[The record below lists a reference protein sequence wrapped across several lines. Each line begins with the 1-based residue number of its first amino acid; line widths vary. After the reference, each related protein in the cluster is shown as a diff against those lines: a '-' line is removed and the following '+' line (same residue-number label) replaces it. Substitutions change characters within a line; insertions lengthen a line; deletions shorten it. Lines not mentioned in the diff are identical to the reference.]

1 LGDINIGGGVAFSPF
16 HIYLWPFDGCRWSPF
31 VDTGVFPARDA
42 HTAAVGAPISLRI
55 RRGNAS
61 RAIRLDGVGGAPE
74 VRVQTPGGQVLT
86 SSAASGLALSAAV
99 RIVRSQK
106 LRATVIGLVHP
117 AAGTYTITV
126 LPGSP
131 AIKMMSEA
139 TDQPAARVSASVRGS
154 GARRTLLYNITRRRD
169 QRVTFVEQKRGG
181 SRIIGTINGGGRGRL
196 NFTPLPGHDRRT
208 VIAQFELAGLPAE
221 TVKVASF
228 SPPSPRLHQVSGL
241 KIARHGLT
249 LAVTWRAVPGA
260 TRYDVVG
267 RLASG
272 SERIVRTRRLSVS
285 LRRIARFDHGRI
297 SVRAEAPMR
306 QGKPAIRSFSAAGRA
321 ATRLRRLPRPPRRI

>member
-1 LGDINIGGGVAFSPF
+1 M
-16 HIYLWPFDGCRWSPF
+16 
-31 VDTGVFPARDA
+31 FPARDA

>member
-1 LGDINIGGGVAFSPF
+1 MGDINIGGGVAFSPL

-55 RRGNAS
+55 TRGNAS

-154 GARRTLLYNITRRRD
+154 
-169 QRVTFVEQKRGG
+169 
-181 SRIIGTINGGGRGRL
+181 
-196 NFTPLPGHDRRT
+196 
-208 VIAQFELAGLPAE
+208 
-221 TVKVASF
+221 
-228 SPPSPRLHQVSGL
+228 
-241 KIARHGLT
+241 
-249 LAVTWRAVPGA
+249 
-260 TRYDVVG
+260 
-267 RLASG
+267 
-272 SERIVRTRRLSVS
+272 
-285 LRRIARFDHGRI
+285 
-297 SVRAEAPMR
+297 
-306 QGKPAIRSFSAAGRA
+306 AGRDGRSSTTSPA
-321 ATRLRRLPRPPRRI
+321 AAISA